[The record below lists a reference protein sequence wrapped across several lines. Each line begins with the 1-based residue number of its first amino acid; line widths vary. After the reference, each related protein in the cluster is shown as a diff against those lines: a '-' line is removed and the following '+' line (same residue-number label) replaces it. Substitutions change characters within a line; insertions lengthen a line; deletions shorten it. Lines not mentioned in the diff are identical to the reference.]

1 MKTLTVT
8 DELYS
13 ALEEVA
19 NRSGQTVS
27 DLVFEAI
34 QVWLD
39 DLAADEADCER
50 IEAARSETAEQGG
63 VEFET
68 FFADLLGSKDD

>member
-1 MKTLTVT
+1 MKTLTVA
-8 DELYS
+8 DEMYS
-13 ALEEVA
+13 VLEEVE

-39 DLAADEADCER
+39 DIAADEADR
-50 IEAARSETAEQGG
+50 DKIEAARAESVEKGG
-63 VEFET
+63 VEFEA
-68 FFADLLGSKDD
+68 FFVDLLGNRD

>member
-1 MKTLTVT
+1 MKTITVT
-8 DELYS
+8 DELYL
-13 ALEEVA
+13 ALEEAA

-39 DLAADEADCER
+39 DIAADEADHEK
-50 IEAARSETAEQGG
+50 IEAARSEAAEKGS

-68 FFADLLGSKDD
+68 FFADLLGSQD

>member
-1 MKTLTVT
+1 MKTLTIN

-13 ALEEVA
+13 ALEGVA

-39 DLAADEADCER
+39 DIATDEADREK
-50 IEAARSETAEQGG
+50 IEAARSEAAEQGG
-63 VEFET
+63 VEFEA
-68 FFADLLGSKDD
+68 FFADLLGSQD

>member
-1 MKTLTVT
+1 MKTLTIT

-13 ALEEVA
+13 TLEEAA

-39 DLAADEADCER
+39 DVAADEADREK
-50 IEAARSETAEQGG
+50 IEAARSEAAEQGN
-63 VEFET
+63 VAFET
-68 FFADLLGSKDD
+68 FFADLLGNQD

>member
-39 DLAADEADCER
+39 DVAADEADREK
-50 IEAARSETAEQGG
+50 IEAARSEAAAKGG
-63 VEFET
+63 VEFEA
-68 FFADLLGSKDD
+68 FLSNLQEAKIP

>member
-8 DELYS
+8 DEMYS
-13 ALEEVA
+13 ALEEAA

-27 DLVFEAI
+27 DLVLEAI

-39 DLAADEADCER
+39 DVAADEADREK
-50 IEAARSETAEQGG
+50 IEAARLEAAEKGG
-63 VEFET
+63 VELEAFLSNLQE
-68 FFADLLGSKDD
+68 AKIP

>member
-13 ALEEVA
+13 ALEEAA

-27 DLVFEAI
+27 DLVLEAI
-34 QVWLD
+34 QIWLD
-39 DLAADEADCER
+39 DVAADEADRQE
-50 IEAARSETAEQGG
+50 IEAARSEAAEQGG
-63 VEFET
+63 VEFEA
-68 FFADLLGSKDD
+68 FFADLLGNQD

>member
-8 DELYS
+8 DEMYS
-13 ALEEVA
+13 ALEEAA

-27 DLVFEAI
+27 DLVSEAI

-39 DLAADEADCER
+39 DVAADEADREK
-50 IEAARSETAEQGG
+50 IEAAGLEAAEKGG
-63 VEFET
+63 VELEAFLSNLQE
-68 FFADLLGSKDD
+68 AKSP

>member
-27 DLVFEAI
+27 DLVCEAI

-39 DLAADEADCER
+39 DIAADEADREK
-50 IEAARSETAEQGG
+50 IEAARSESAKGG
-63 VEFET
+63 SVEFET
-68 FFADLLGSKDD
+68 FFADLLDSQD

>member
-8 DELYS
+8 EELYS
-13 ALEEVA
+13 ALEKVA

-27 DLVFEAI
+27 DLVMEAI

-39 DLAADEADCER
+39 DVAADEADREE
-50 IEAARSETAEQGG
+50 IEAARSEAAEKGG
-63 VEFET
+63 IEFEA
-68 FFADLLGSKDD
+68 FFADLLGNED

>member
-34 QVWLD
+34 QIWLD
-39 DLAADEADCER
+39 DVAADEADREE
-50 IEAARSETAEQGG
+50 IEAARYEAAEKGSL
-63 VEFET
+63 EFEV
-68 FFADLLGSKDD
+68 FFADLLGNQD

>member
-8 DELYS
+8 DEMYS

-27 DLVFEAI
+27 DLVCEAI

-39 DLAADEADCER
+39 DVAADEADREKIDAAR
-50 IEAARSETAEQGG
+50 FEAAEKGG
-63 VEFET
+63 VEFEA
-68 FFADLLGSKDD
+68 FFADLLGNQD

>member
-19 NRSGQTVS
+19 SRSGQTVS

-39 DLAADEADCER
+39 DIAADEADREK
-50 IEAARSETAEQGG
+50 IEAARSESAKEGS

-68 FFADLLGSKDD
+68 FFADLLDS